1 MSAERYEPHVS
12 DEYDAELYAAVHDG
26 NPGDL
31 EFYRAR
37 CVGASSVLE
46 FGCGDARVLATLA
59 EPGRSLVGV
68 DIDEAL
74 LDLARA
80 RLQRLEP
87 TSLDPIHAELIHAD
101 MADPS
106 LLAGRRFDRVVLPH
120 GVLYCLLDDDALA
133 ATLANAARLLAPGG
147 SLILDAWAA
156 DGFHRDAEPD
166 DQSEGWLERVKII
179 ELDGDDWEVLER
191 SRWDKPNQRI
201 DVTYLHVRVG
211 DEEAVEGVLRQR
223 YLTSEQLR
231 AALVTAGFTS
241 IEVAGGFADEPWD
254 DDAELLVVV
263 AQRGLVDAS

>member
-1 MSAERYEPHVS
+1 VS

-37 CVGASSVLE
+37 CAGASSVLE
-46 FGCGDARVLATLA
+46 LGCGDARVLATLA

-68 DIDEAL
+68 DIDDAL
-74 LDLARA
+74 LELART
-80 RLQRLEP
+80 RLVDLGSAGAGSIEP
-87 TSLDPIHAELIHAD
+87 EHDANGGLFVELIHAD

-106 LLAGRRFDRVVLPH
+106 LLVGRRFDRVVLPH
-120 GVLYCLLDDDALA
+120 GGLYCLLDERALA
-133 ATLANAARLLAPGG
+133 ATLANAARLLEPGG
-147 SLILDAWAA
+147 ALILDAWAA

-166 DQSEGWLERVKII
+166 DQSEGWLERVKTI

-223 YLTSEQLR
+223 YLTSDQLQ
-231 AALVTAGFTS
+231 AALVAAGFTG
-241 IEVAGGFADEPWD
+241 IELAGGFAGEPWD

-263 AQRGLVDAS
+263 AKTQTI